1 MGNYS
6 LNSEPTCSTV
16 EAFISGSV
24 VHLFYFMEIKIVYAT
39 RSSIGCLQIALQ
51 RLATQYDSGQLIIKN
66 TVVIQDEEQGRL
78 RGQLREMEAQLTA
91 EQQRS
96 RALQDT
102 QAQLQAA
109 RKRMAELAA
118 ELAQQRERSQQAG
131 SGAHG
136 TSGLEAEHQLAC
148 LQGNAAALSR
158 CSLPELRR

>member
-1 MGNYS
+1 
-6 LNSEPTCSTV
+6 
-16 EAFISGSV
+16 
-24 VHLFYFMEIKIVYAT
+24 
-39 RSSIGCLQIALQ
+39 
-51 RLATQYDSGQLIIKN
+51 
-66 TVVIQDEEQGRL
+66 
-78 RGQLREMEAQLTA
+78 MEAQLTA

-109 RKRMAELAA
+109 RSRMAELAA

-148 LQGNAAALSR
+148 LQGNAAVLSR
-158 CSLPELRR
+158 CSPPELRRCTHHPTVVNHPRKAFRIYHICYAWDCIDKSAYVAHP